1 MSGGAN
7 GPDDRRSAEQDL
19 LAEIGDLTSLVAA
32 QERAVSESFEEMRRA
47 HSALGWRAQRRFE
60 KVSDRLL
67 RSAVLR
73 EPYRFVRRAFEIWVD
88 HGLPFVFKFAARK
101 VGYALRGRPLTV
113 EDHIWTPHPDGY
125 QTWVNRNTPGAEAY
139 AALRAEYQRLTDP
152 PLISVMIESAG
163 AREESLRRTADSLRA
178 QVYDR
183 WEVCEA
189 HHAAR
194 GSVVAFVNAGDELA
208 PEALFA
214 AVKRLNADPA
224 ADVVYSDHDVIDS
237 SGRRVEPFFK
247 PEWDSEL
254 LLATNYLGPFTVM
267 RRSLVGEVGGLR
279 GEFGAGRV
287 YDLMLRASERATRI
301 AHVPEVLC
309 HLRPREMTR
318 DGIVAHHAASRDEK
332 RAIEDALKR
341 RQRQGCA
348 EPIFTT
354 RGSRCYATRF
364 QLAQRPLVSI
374 IVPTRNQVE
383 LLRTTLDSIMQRTD
397 YGSYE
402 IVVVDNGSTD
412 SEALKYLASL
422 GPPVHVHR
430 WPHAFNYSAIN
441 NFAVRMATGE
451 QLLFLN
457 NDVEVIRP
465 DWLTAMLEYSQ
476 FAGVGVVGA
485 KLLYSDGTIQHAGVV
500 LKRTG
505 VAHHAFRW
513 APREVLGVP
522 RLADLPRNCSAVTG
536 ACMLIP
542 RRIFE
547 EAGGFDEELRV
558 VLNDIDLC
566 LRIRERGYSVIYT
579 PHALLYHHE
588 GSSRGRL
595 HPPADDDR
603 FLKRWA
609 ARFSHVDPYYNPNL
623 TDVREDW
630 TVRLENEPVAKPD
643 G

>member
-7 GPDDRRSAEQDL
+7 GPEDRRSAEQDL

-32 QERAVSESFEEMRRA
+32 QERAVAESFEEMRRA
-47 HSALGWRAQRRFE
+47 HASLGWRAQLRFE

-67 RSAVLR
+67 RSPVLR

-101 VGYALRGRPLTV
+101 VGSALRGRSLTV
-113 EDHIWTPHPDGY
+113 EDHIWTANPDDY
-125 QTWVNRNTPGAEAY
+125 QTWIRRNTPSVEAH
-139 AALRAEYQRLTDP
+139 AAMRAEQHGLPDR
-152 PLISVMIESAG
+152 PLVSVMIESCGAG
-163 AREESLRRTADSLRA
+163 EEPLRGTIDSLRA
-178 QVYDR
+178 QVYER
-183 WEVCEA
+183 WEVSA
-189 HHAAR
+189 TLQTAS
-194 GSVVAFVNAGDELA
+194 GSILVFMNAGDELA

-214 AVKRLNADPA
+214 VVKRLNADPA
-224 ADVVYSDHDVIDS
+224 ADIVYSDQDVIDNA
-237 SGRRVEPFFK
+237 GRRMEPFFK
-247 PEWDSEL
+247 PEWDPEL
-254 LLATNYLGPFTVM
+254 LLATNYLGPFTAI
-267 RRSLVGEVGGLR
+267 RRSLVDEVGGLR
-279 GEFGAGRV
+279 DEFGAGRI
-287 YDLMLRASERATRI
+287 YDLMLRACERTRRI

-309 HLRPREMTR
+309 HLRPREMSR

-332 RAIEDALKR
+332 RAIEDALNR

-383 LLRTTLDSIMQRTD
+383 LLRTTIDGIVQRTD

-402 IVVVDNGSTD
+402 ILVVDNGSTD
-412 SEALKYLASL
+412 GAALRYLASL

-441 NFAVRMATGE
+441 NFAVRMARGE

-476 FAGVGVVGA
+476 FPSVGVVGA

-522 RLADLPRNCSAVTG
+522 RLADLPRNCSAVTA

-547 EAGGFDEELRV
+547 EVGGFDEELRV

-566 LRIRERGYSVIYT
+566 LRIRERGYSVVYT
-579 PHALLYHHE
+579 PHAQLCHHE

-595 HPPADDDR
+595 HPPSDDDR

-609 ARFSHVDPYYNPNL
+609 ARFTQVDPYYNPNL

-630 TVRLENEPVAKPD
+630 SVDL
-643 G
+643 

>member
-7 GPDDRRSAEQDL
+7 GPGDRRSAEEDL
-19 LAEIGDLTSLVAA
+19 LAEIGDLASLVAA
-32 QERAVSESFEEMRRA
+32 QERAVAESFEEMRRA
-47 HSALGWRAQRRFE
+47 HASLGWRAQRRFE

-67 RSAVLR
+67 RNRILR

-88 HGLPFVFKFAARK
+88 HGPGFVFRFAVRK
-101 VGYALRGRPLTV
+101 VGSALRGRSLTV
-113 EDHIWTPHPDGY
+113 EEHIWTPSPDDY
-125 QTWVNRNTPGAEAY
+125 QTWVGRHAPSAEAY
-139 AALRAEYQRLTDP
+139 AAMREEQQRLAER
-152 PLISVMIESAG
+152 PLVSILIESCG
-163 AREESLRRTADSLRA
+163 VGEESLRRTIDSLRA
-178 QVYDR
+178 QVYER
-183 WEVCEA
+183 WEVSA
-189 HHAAR
+189 TLQTAN
-194 GSVVAFVNAGDELA
+194 GSIVAFMNAGDALA

-214 AVKRLNADPA
+214 IVKRLSEEPA
-224 ADVVYSDHDVIDS
+224 ADIVYSDHDVIDHA
-237 SGRRVEPFFK
+237 GRRVEPFFK
-247 PEWDSEL
+247 PQWDPEL
-254 LLATNYLGPFTVM
+254 LLATNYLGPFTAM
-267 RRSLVGEVGGLR
+267 RRSLIDEIGGLR
-279 GEFGAGRV
+279 DTLGGGRV
-287 YDLMLRASERATRI
+287 YDLVLRAAERTARI

-309 HLRPREMTR
+309 HLTPREMTR
-318 DGIVAHHAASRDEK
+318 DGIVAHHAASRDEA
-332 RAIEDALKR
+332 RAIEGALNR

-364 QLAQRPLVSI
+364 QLTQRPLVSI
-374 IVPTRNQVE
+374 VIPTRNQVE
-383 LLRTTLDSIMQRTD
+383 LLRTTIDSIVQRTD
-397 YGSYE
+397 YDSYE

-412 SEALKYLASL
+412 ADALQYLASL
-422 GPPVHVHR
+422 QAPVAVHR
-430 WPHAFNYSAIN
+430 WPQAFNYSAIN
-441 NFAVRMATGE
+441 NVGVRMAKGE

-476 FAGVGVVGA
+476 LSGVGVVGA

-536 ACMLIP
+536 ACMLVP
-542 RRIFE
+542 RRVFDE
-547 EAGGFDEELRV
+547 VGGFDEELRV

-566 LRIRERGYSVIYT
+566 LRIRERGYAVIYT

-595 HPPADDDR
+595 HPPSDDDR

-609 ARFSHVDPYYNPNL
+609 GRFAQVDPYYNPNL

-630 TVRLENEPVAKPD
+630 SVSLERDPRD
-643 G
+643 H

>member
-1 MSGGAN
+1 MNGRAN
-7 GPDDRRSAEQDL
+7 GPDDRRSAEHDL
-19 LAEIGDLTSLVAA
+19 LAEIGDLTALAAA
-32 QERAVSESFEEMRRA
+32 QEQAVAASFEDMRRA
-47 HSALGWRAQRRFE
+47 HASLGWRAQRRFG
-60 KVSDRLL
+60 KVGDRLL
-67 RSAVLR
+67 RNPVLR
-73 EPYRFVRRAFEIWVD
+73 EPYRFVLRAFEIWVD

-101 VGYALRGRPLTV
+101 AGSVLRGRPLTV
-113 EDHIWTPHPDGY
+113 EDHVWTPAPDDY
-125 QTWVNRNTPGAEAY
+125 QTWIARHTPGAGAH
-139 AALRAEYQRLTDP
+139 AAMRAEQQRLTDR
-152 PLISVMIESAG
+152 PLVSVMIESSG
-163 AREESLRRTADSLRA
+163 ADEESLRRTIDSLRA
-178 QVYDR
+178 QVYER
-183 WEVCEA
+183 WEVSA
-189 HHAAR
+189 TLPTAN
-194 GSVVAFVNAGDELA
+194 GSVVVFMNAGDELA
-208 PEALFA
+208 HSALFA
-214 AVKRLNADPA
+214 VVKRLSTEPA
-224 ADVVYSDHDVIDS
+224 ADIVYSDHDVIDS
-237 SGRRVEPFFK
+237 AGRRVEPFFK
-247 PEWDSEL
+247 PEWDPEL
-254 LLATNYLGPFTVM
+254 LLATNYLGPFTAM
-267 RRSLVGEVGGLR
+267 RRSLVDEMGGLR
-279 GEFGAGRV
+279 DELGAGRV
-287 YDLMLRASERATRI
+287 YDLMLRASERTIRI

-309 HLRPREMTR
+309 HVRPRAMTR
-318 DGIVAHHAASRDEK
+318 DGIVAHHAASRDEQ
-332 RAIEDALKR
+332 RAIEDALIR

-348 EPIFTT
+348 KPMFTT

-383 LLRTTLDSIMQRTD
+383 LLRTTIDSIAQRTD
-397 YGSYE
+397 YGPYE

-412 SEALKYLASL
+412 ADALKYLASL
-422 GPPVHVHR
+422 TAPVYVHR

-441 NFAVRMATGE
+441 NFAVRVANGE

-476 FAGVGVVGA
+476 LSGVGVVGA

-536 ACMLIP
+536 ACMLVP

-547 EAGGFDEELRV
+547 EVGGFDEELRV

-579 PHALLYHHE
+579 PHAQLYHHE

-595 HPPADDDR
+595 HPPSDDDR

-609 ARFSHVDPYYNPNL
+609 ARFSQVDPYYNPNL
-623 TDVREDW
+623 TDIREDW
-630 TVRLENEPVAKPD
+630 SVRLENEPAAAVP
-643 G
+643 

>member
-7 GPDDRRSAEQDL
+7 GAGDRRSAEQDL

-32 QERAVSESFEEMRRA
+32 QERAVAESFEAMRGA
-47 HSALGWRAQRRFE
+47 HSSLGWRAQRRFE

-67 RSAVLR
+67 RNPILR

-88 HGLPFVFKFAARK
+88 HGLPFVFKFATRK
-101 VGYALRGRPLTV
+101 VGSVLRGRPLTV
-113 EDHIWTPHPDGY
+113 EDHLWTPNPDDY
-125 QTWVNRNTPGAEAY
+125 QAWIGHNTPSAEAR
-139 AALRAEYQRLTDP
+139 AAMRAEQQQLPDR
-152 PLISVMIESAG
+152 PLVSVLIETGGAG
-163 AREESLRRTADSLRA
+163 EEALRRTIDSLRA
-178 QVYDR
+178 QVYER
-183 WEVCEA
+183 WEVSA
-189 HHAAR
+189 TLQTAN
-194 GSVVAFVNAGDELA
+194 GSVVVFVNAGDELA
-208 PEALFA
+208 PPALFA
-214 AVKRLNADPA
+214 VVKRLNADGA
-224 ADVVYSDHDVIDS
+224 ADIVYSDQDVIDNA
-237 SGRRVEPFFK
+237 GRRVEPFFK
-247 PEWDSEL
+247 PEWDPEL
-254 LLATNYLGPFTVM
+254 LLATNYLGPFTAI
-267 RRSLVGEVGGLR
+267 RRSLVDDIGGLR
-279 GEFGAGRV
+279 DEGGAGRV
-287 YDLMLRASERATRI
+287 YDLILRACERTSRI

-318 DGIVAHHAASRDEK
+318 AGIVAHHAASRDEK
-332 RAIEDALKR
+332 RAIEDALNR
-341 RQRQGCA
+341 RQRRGCA
-348 EPIFTT
+348 EPIFTI
-354 RGSRCYATRF
+354 RGARCYATRF

-383 LLRTTLDSIMQRTD
+383 LLRTTIDSIMQRTE
-397 YGSYE
+397 YGPYE
-402 IVVVDNGSTD
+402 IVVVDNASTD
-412 SEALKYLASL
+412 ADALKYLASL
-422 GPPVHVHR
+422 SPPVQVQR

-441 NFAVRMATGE
+441 NFAVRMAKGE

-465 DWLTAMLEYSQ
+465 DWLTAMLEYAQ
-476 FAGVGVVGA
+476 FAGVGAVGA

-500 LKRTG
+500 LKRSG

-536 ACMLIP
+536 ACMLVP

-547 EAGGFDEELRV
+547 EAGGFDEQLRV
-558 VLNDIDLC
+558 VFNDIDLC

-579 PHALLYHHE
+579 PHAQLYHHE

-595 HPPADDDR
+595 HPPSDDDR

-609 ARFSHVDPYYNPNL
+609 ARFSQVDPYYNPNL

-630 TVRLENEPVAKPD
+630 SVRLGNEPAVP
-643 G
+643 

>member
-1 MSGGAN
+1 MSADAN
-7 GPDDRRSAEQDL
+7 DPHARRSTEEDL
-19 LAEIGDLTSLVAA
+19 LAEITDLTSLVAA
-32 QERAVSESFEEMRRA
+32 QERAVAESFDEMRRA
-47 HSALGWRAQRRFE
+47 HASLGWRAQRRFDTIGE
-60 KVSDRLL
+60 RLL
-67 RSAVLR
+67 RNPLLR

-88 HGLPFVFKFAARK
+88 HGLAFVFKFAARK
-101 VGYALRGRPLTV
+101 IGAALRGRPLTV
-113 EDHIWTPHPDGY
+113 EDHTWTPSPGDY
-125 QTWVNRNTPGAEAY
+125 EAWIARTTPGAEAY
-139 AALRAEYQRLTDP
+139 AAMRVERQTLADAPLVSVLVMPGGAAEDSRRRTL
-152 PLISVMIESAG
+152 
-163 AREESLRRTADSLRA
+163 ESLRT
-178 QVYDR
+178 QVYDQ
-183 WEVCEA
+183 WEACDALET
-189 HHAAR
+189 AR
-194 GSVVAFVNAGDELA
+194 GSVVAFVHAGDQLA

-214 AVKRLNADPA
+214 AVKRLNADPL
-224 ADVVYSDHDVIDS
+224 ADIVYSDQDVIDDA
-237 SGRRVEPFFK
+237 GRRSEPFFK
-247 PEWDSEL
+247 PEWDPEL

-267 RRSLVGEVGGLR
+267 RRAVVDDLGGLR
-279 GEFGAGRV
+279 RELGDGQV
-287 YDLMLRASERATRI
+287 YDLMLRASERTTRI
-301 AHVPEVLC
+301 AHVPNVLC

-318 DGIVAHHAASRDEK
+318 DGIVAHHSATRDEK
-332 RAIEDALKR
+332 RAIEAALTR
-341 RQRQGCA
+341 RQRPGCA
-348 EPIFTT
+348 APIFTT

-364 QLAQRPLVSI
+364 QLTGRPLVSI

-383 LLRTTLDSIMQRTD
+383 LLRTTIESIRSHTE

-412 SEALKYLASL
+412 SEALGYLASL
-422 GPPVHVHR
+422 GPPVQVHR

-441 NFAVRMATGE
+441 NFAVRQSTGE

-457 NDVEVIRP
+457 NDIEVVRP
-465 DWLTAMLEYSQ
+465 DWLTALLEYAQ
-476 FAGVGVVGA
+476 VPGVGAVGA

-536 ACMLIP
+536 ACMLVP

-547 EAGGFDEELRV
+547 EVGGFDEELRV

-566 LRIRERGYSVIYT
+566 LRIRERGYAVIYT
-579 PHALLYHHE
+579 PHAQLYHHE

-595 HPPADDDR
+595 HPPSDDDR

-609 ARFSHVDPYYNPNL
+609 SRFARVDPYYNPNL

-630 TVRLENEPVAKPD
+630 SVDL
-643 G
+643 